1 MKLILVE
8 GDPISMDEGEFSLE
22 LSGTSTPEP
31 ARGATERQVLQA
43 WKKEIDQYHRSLVG
57 FSEVEP
63 DEIFIKLAGITARAS
78 EIRKDLVR
86 MARRDAN
93 SLRTQEV
100 DPLISECD
108 RQFKYWSRVVTV
120 RGIDAQL
127 AGGV

>member
-1 MKLILVE
+1 MSE
-8 GDPISMDEGEFSLE
+8 GDFDLE
-22 LSGTSTPEP
+22 LGGGTSAEP
-31 ARGATERQVLQA
+31 KRGVTERQLLTA
-43 WKKEIDQYHRSLVG
+43 WKTEINQYHRSLVE

-63 DEIFIKLAGITARAS
+63 DEIFIQLAGISARAS

-86 MARRDAN
+86 MGRRDSN
-93 SLRTQEV
+93 SLRTQEI
-100 DPLISECD
+100 DPLITECD